1 MKRISQNDM
10 GFILH
15 EKLHLLTQMFLTRKK
30 KKKINYLYMLW
41 IFGYCEGLEDNNKH

>member
-1 MKRISQNDM
+1 M

-15 EKLHLLTQMFLTRKK
+15 EKLHLLTQMFLTRK